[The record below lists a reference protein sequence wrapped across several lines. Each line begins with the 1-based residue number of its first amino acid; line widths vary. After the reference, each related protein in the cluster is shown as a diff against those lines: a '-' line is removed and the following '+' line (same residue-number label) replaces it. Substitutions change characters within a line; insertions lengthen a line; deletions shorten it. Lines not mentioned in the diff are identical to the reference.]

1 MAPCGQGRLPA
12 PAASGS
18 LAGLMEWLWIPITIA
33 AAFMQSLRSA
43 VQRQLTK
50 RLSTN
55 GATYTR
61 FVYGLPLAVAYV
73 LLLGPGLG
81 LAWPSPE
88 AAFWLW
94 TATGSLTQ
102 ILATALLLTVF
113 RWKNFA
119 VGVAYSKTE
128 VVQAALFG
136 LVFLGEHVTWLGSAA
151 ILLGTV
157 GVMLF
162 SLKKDTHPFRAF
174 LTGWLERPALIGLAS
189 AALFGV
195 SAVAFRAAALSLE
208 HPSAIMAAG
217 YTLVWSAAIQT
228 AAMTLYL
235 RWREPGQLTAV
246 FRAWPV
252 ASLSGIT
259 GIVGSAG
266 WFTAMT
272 LQQVAYV
279 RTLGL
284 IEMLFTFA
292 IAVVAFKETP
302 KRNEVLGI
310 VLLVAAIGVVLN
322 VR

>member
-1 MAPCGQGRLPA
+1 L
-12 PAASGS
+12 
-18 LAGLMEWLWIPITIA
+18 L
-33 AAFMQSLRSA
+33 QSLRSA
-43 VQRQLTK
+43 VQRHLIGL
-50 RLSTN
+50 LSTN
-55 GATYTR
+55 GATFTR
-61 FVYGLPLAVAYV
+61 FAYGLPLAILYI
-73 LLLGPGLG
+73 LLLTEGLG
-81 LAWPSPE
+81 SAWPAPRQD
-88 AAFWLW
+88 FWIW
-94 TATGSLTQ
+94 TVTGSLTQ
-102 ILATALLLTVF
+102 ILATSLLLLVF

-136 LVFLGEHVTWLGSAA
+136 LVFLGEHVTWLGALA

-162 SLKKDTHPFRAF
+162 SLKKDAHPLRAF
-174 LTGWLERPALIGLAS
+174 LTGWLERPALLGLLS

-195 SAVAFRAAALSLE
+195 SAVGFRAGSLSLGHE
-208 HPSAIMAAG
+208 SPIVAAAF
-217 YTLVWSAAIQT
+217 TLACSAAIQT
-228 AAMTLYL
+228 AVMAVYL
-235 RWREPGQLTAV
+235 RLAEPGQLSKV
-246 FRAWPV
+246 WRAWRL
-252 ASLSGIT
+252 ASLSGLT

-292 IAVVAFKETP
+292 IAALFFKEHP
-302 KRNEVLGI
+302 RRAEILGI
-310 VLLVAAIGVVLN
+310 ALLVSAIGLVLN

>member
-272 LQQVAYV
+272 LQQA
-279 RTLGL
+279 
-284 IEMLFTFA
+284 
-292 IAVVAFKETP
+292 AVVKALAQI
-302 KRNEVLGI
+302 EVRMALGE
-310 VLLVAAIGVVLN
+310 
-322 VR
+322 RP

>member
-1 MAPCGQGRLPA
+1 MT
-12 PAASGS
+12 
-18 LAGLMEWLWIPITIA
+18 WLWIPLTIA
-33 AAFMQSLRSA
+33 AALLQSLRSA
-43 VQRQLTK
+43 VQRHLT
-50 RLSTN
+50 RQLSTN

-61 FVYGLPLAVAYV
+61 FAYGLPLAVLYV
-73 LLLGPGLG
+73 ILLGSGLG
-81 LAWPSPE
+81 QGWPTPGSS
-88 AAFWLW
+88 FWLW
-94 TATGSLTQ
+94 VVAGSLAQ
-102 ILATALLLTVF
+102 ILATSLLLTVF

-136 LVFLGEHVTWLGSAA
+136 LVFLGEHVTWLGAAA

-162 SLKKDTHPFRAF
+162 SLKKDAHPLRAF

-195 SAVAFRAAALSLE
+195 SAVGFRAASLSLE
-208 HPSAIMAAG
+208 YPSPLMAAAF
-217 YTLVWSAAIQT
+217 TLVWSAAIQT
-228 AAMTLYL
+228 LVMTLYL
-235 RWREPGQLTAV
+235 RLREPGQLTAV
-246 FRAWPV
+246 FKAWRL
-252 ASLSGIT
+252 ASLSGLT
-259 GIVGSAG
+259 GILGSAG

-292 IAVVAFKETP
+292 IAVVFFKEHP
-302 KRNEVLGI
+302 RRAELAGI
-310 VLLVAAIGVVLN
+310 VLLVAAIGLVLN
-322 VR
+322 LR

>member
-1 MAPCGQGRLPA
+1 
-12 PAASGS
+12 
-18 LAGLMEWLWIPITIA
+18 MEWLWIPITVG
-33 AAFMQSLRSA
+33 AAFMQA
-43 VQRQLTK
+43 VRTAIQRQLTK

-61 FVYGLPLAVAYV
+61 FVYGLPLAILYV
-73 LLLGPGLG
+73 FFLGEWIGY
-81 LAWPSPE
+81 AWPAPTTS
-88 AAFWLW
+88 FWLW
-94 TATGSLTQ
+94 TVAGSLSQ
-102 ILATALLLTVF
+102 ILATTLLLTVF

-119 VGVAYSKTE
+119 VGIAYSKTE

-136 LVFLGEHVTWLGSAA
+136 LVFLGEAVTWLGAAA
-151 ILLGTV
+151 IVMGTL

-162 SLKKDTHPFRAF
+162 SLKRDAHPFRAF
-174 LTGWLERPALIGLAS
+174 LTGWLERPALIGMAS
-189 AALFGV
+189 AALFGI
-195 SAVAFRAAALSLE
+195 SAVAFRGGALSLGHE
-208 HPSAIMAAG
+208 SAIMAAS

-228 AAMTLYL
+228 AVMTLYL
-235 RWREPGQLTAV
+235 GWREPGQLAAV

-292 IAVVAFKETP
+292 LAVAVFKETP
-302 KRNEVLGI
+302 KRNEVIGI
-310 VLLVAAIGVVLN
+310 LLLIGAIGVVLN